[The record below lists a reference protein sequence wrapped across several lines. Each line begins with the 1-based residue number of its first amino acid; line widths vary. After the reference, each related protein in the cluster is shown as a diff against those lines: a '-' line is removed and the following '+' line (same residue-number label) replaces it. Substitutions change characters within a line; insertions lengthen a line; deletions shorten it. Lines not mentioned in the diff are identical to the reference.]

1 MAVDDHDG
9 AQSMQRTL
17 LNVGRMLVTEAVTSH
32 EYFQRVCMDIE
43 HWDGKKLLEEFRA
56 RQAKFG
62 TVPFDPEGALLKLFG
77 GGMTV
82 WSGYPGAGKTTLL
95 RQLVCHCLVRGSS
108 VFMASLEEE
117 PTDVLLHLATT
128 AAGCAEPSAHQMQW
142 FIDAYGARL
151 RLWGRAGM
159 TSADD
164 VLAAIGGCAK
174 LGSKHAIVDSLM
186 CLDVANDD
194 FEAQRQFA
202 RKLAAV
208 SRVAGIHVH
217 LVAHPRKL
225 VSADQELDINDV
237 AGAREIAGLADNVI
251 FVRRKREES
260 SGDAS
265 PMMISIRKQRHGTG
279 ALGDVVGWFHRKWK
293 QFHVDQ
299 FPAGPIRYLPEDAY
313 Q

>member
-128 AAGCAEPSAHQMQW
+128 AAGCAEPSAHQM
-142 FIDAYGARL
+142 
-151 RLWGRAGM
+151 
-159 TSADD
+159 
-164 VLAAIGGCAK
+164 
-174 LGSKHAIVDSLM
+174 
-186 CLDVANDD
+186 
-194 FEAQRQFA
+194 
-202 RKLAAV
+202 
-208 SRVAGIHVH
+208 
-217 LVAHPRKL
+217 
-225 VSADQELDINDV
+225 
-237 AGAREIAGLADNVI
+237 
-251 FVRRKREES
+251 
-260 SGDAS
+260 
-265 PMMISIRKQRHGTG
+265 
-279 ALGDVVGWFHRKWK
+279 
-293 QFHVDQ
+293 
-299 FPAGPIRYLPEDAY
+299 
-313 Q
+313 

>member
-1 MAVDDHDG
+1 MAVDPNPAKMID
-9 AQSMQRTL
+9 QTL
-17 LNVGRMLVTEAVTSH
+17 LNVGRMLVTEAVARQ
-32 EYFQRVCMDIE
+32 EYFQRVCLDIE
-43 HWDGKKLLEEFRA
+43 QWDGAKLLEDYQA
-56 RQAKFG
+56 RQGRFG
-62 TVPFDPEGALLKLFG
+62 TVPFDADGKLLKLFS

-95 RQLVCHCLVRGSS
+95 RQLVCHCLARKSS
-108 VFMASLEEE
+108 VFLASLEEE
-117 PTDVLLHLATT
+117 PADVLMRLVST
-128 AAGCAEPSAHQMQW
+128 AAGAIDPTAHQMQW

-159 TSADD
+159 TSAED
-164 VLAAIGGCAK
+164 VLAAIGGCARM
-174 LGSKHAIVDSLM
+174 GTKHAIVDSLM

-208 SRVAGIHVH
+208 ARVAHIHVH

-251 FVRRKREES
+251 FVRRKRDETP
-260 SGDAS
+260 GDAS
-265 PMMISIRKQRHGTG
+265 PMMIAIRKQRHGSG
-279 ALGDVVGWFHRKWK
+279 YLGDVMGWFHRQWR
-293 QFHVDQ
+293 QFNIEQ
-299 FPAGPIRYLPEDAY
+299 FPGGPTRYLPEDAY
-313 Q
+313 R